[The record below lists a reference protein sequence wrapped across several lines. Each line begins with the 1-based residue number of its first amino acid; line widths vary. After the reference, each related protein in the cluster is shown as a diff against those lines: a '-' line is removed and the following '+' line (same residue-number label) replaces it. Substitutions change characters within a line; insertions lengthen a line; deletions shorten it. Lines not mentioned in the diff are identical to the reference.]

1 MRGGKAS
8 LQIPCEA
15 KTSRQLSS
23 SSAQYDHEDDED
35 GEDDA
40 QYDDE
45 EEEDNDKRWRSEND
59 DRWMYGWY
67 CMILSGILMKL
78 NIVV

>member
-23 SSAQYDHEDDED
+23 SSAQYDDEDDED
-35 GEDDA
+35 GEDD
-40 QYDDE
+40 
-45 EEEDNDKRWRSEND
+45 EDAWQDQVEN
-59 DRWMYGWY
+59 
-67 CMILSGILMKL
+67 
-78 NIVV
+78 